1 MIKTNHQSL
10 KYLIEQKITTPL
22 HQNWL
27 TKLLGLSY
35 EIQYKK
41 ETKNV
46 VADTLSMREELGVE
60 VTVISQVIL
69 TWEQEVMDS
78 YQGDELA
85 NQLIEAR
92 LIKPGNVPGYSYKN
106 GLLKYKGR
114 LYVGV
119 RWID

>member
-22 HQNWL
+22 YQNWL

-41 ETKNV
+41 ETENI

-69 TWEQEVMDS
+69 TWE
-78 YQGDELA
+78 
-85 NQLIEAR
+85 
-92 LIKPGNVPGYSYKN
+92 
-106 GLLKYKGR
+106 
-114 LYVGV
+114 
-119 RWID
+119 

>member
-41 ETKNV
+41 ETENI

-69 TWEQEVMDS
+69 TWE
-78 YQGDELA
+78 
-85 NQLIEAR
+85 
-92 LIKPGNVPGYSYKN
+92 
-106 GLLKYKGR
+106 
-114 LYVGV
+114 
-119 RWID
+119 